1 MFVALSCETNP
12 TKGQTQQM
20 MLLSIDKVLEQ
31 AGGPA
36 KLRDLLER
44 TGQPK
49 PQADTISMWANRGV
63 IPGWWSGCI
72 IYALATQGV
81 HPLHLLQE
89 THPSVIRPEMIPED
103 DFEWDYE
110 EDEEDA
116 DAADTDPGHRNVATG
131 GRT

>member
-1 MFVALSCETNP
+1 
-12 TKGQTQQM
+12 M

-36 KLRDLLER
+36 ALRDLLER
-44 TGQPK
+44 TGQPR
-49 PQADTISMWANRGV
+49 PEADTISMWASRGV

-89 THPSVIRPEMIPED
+89 THPSVIRPEMMLDGGLTQDEVD
-103 DFEWDYE
+103 DFVD
-110 EDEEDA
+110 EDE
-116 DAADTDPGHRNVATG
+116 TVPGHTMISAAWS
-131 GRT
+131 RT

>member
-1 MFVALSCETNP
+1 
-12 TKGQTQQM
+12 

-49 PQADTISMWANRGV
+49 PKADTISMWANRGV

-89 THPSVIRPEMIPED
+89 THPAVIRPDMAPLDDYED
-103 DFEWDYE
+103 DEWDA
-110 EDEEDA
+110 DI
-116 DAADTDPGHRNVATG
+116 DAACTEGATDVA
-131 GRT
+131 